1 MATSWR
7 SWGLAAAGVVLGA
20 AAVIYLSS
28 LFMPHMFA
36 GTRLETPQ
44 PAFNFSLNGPAG
56 RVYQLADYQGK
67 VVLIFFGYTSC
78 PDVCPTT
85 MKELAGVL
93 KSLGDA
99 AEQVQV
105 LMISVDPEKDTPE
118 RLEGYLSGY
127 DARMIGLSGSLE
139 QTSQVAKA
147 YGVFYE
153 KQPYGENGGYLVDHT
168 AYVFLIDQRG
178 DEQVIYPFGSRAQ
191 DIAADVRYILK
202 H

>member
-1 MATSWR
+1 MLKSWR
-7 SWGLAAAGVVLGA
+7 SWGLAAGGVILGA
-20 AAVIYLSS
+20 AAVVYLSS

-36 GTRLETPQ
+36 GNQITSPQ
-44 PAFNFSLNGPAG
+44 PAYNFTLAGPAG
-56 RVYQLADYQGK
+56 QDYQLSDFHGK

-93 KSLGDA
+93 KDLGDTA
-99 AEQVQV
+99 AQVQV
-105 LMISVDPEKDTPE
+105 LMISVDPEKDSAE
-118 RLEGYLSGY
+118 RLAGYLKGF

-139 QTSQVAKA
+139 QIQQVASE
-147 YGVFYE
+147 YGVYFE
-153 KQPYGENGGYLVDHT
+153 KKPYGDNGGYLVDHS

-178 DEQVIYPFGSRAQ
+178 DEQVIYPFGSRAR
-191 DIAADVRYILK
+191 DIAVDIRYVLK